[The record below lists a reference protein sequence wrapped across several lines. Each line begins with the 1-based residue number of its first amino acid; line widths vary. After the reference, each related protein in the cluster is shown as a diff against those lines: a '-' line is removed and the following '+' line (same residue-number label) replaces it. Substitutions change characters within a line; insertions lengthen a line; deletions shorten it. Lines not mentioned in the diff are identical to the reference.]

1 METSFNDFLDYIEE
15 KFNDKNKKYDKVK
28 VGMVNLEL
36 VFTD

>member
-28 VGMVNLEL
+28 AHVLNLEL

>member
-28 VGMVNLEL
+28 ARVVNLEL